1 MQPKK
6 DRPAV
11 VVLAALSILVIAG
24 VVVFA
29 VIRSRHPSPQLQNAS
44 FAPTVGTAQIGRTA
58 PEFSVPTTAGTFDLA
73 KQTRPI
79 LLEVFASWCPHCQR
93 ETAVLNR
100 LYGAFKSKVA
110 FIAIPGSTT
119 AMDGASPES
128 EADIF
133 AFMQRFSV
141 AYPVAIYDP
150 QLTVADKYIQGG
162 YPTIA
167 VIGTDK
173 KVLYLTSGETAY
185 DTLAGELQKA
195 LAAH

>member
-1 MQPKK
+1 MKE
-6 DRPAV
+6 RSAV
-11 VVLAALSILVIAG
+11 VVLAVVSVLIVAA

-29 VIRSRHPSPQLQNAS
+29 LVRAQHPSAQLQNAS
-44 FAPTVGTAQIGRTA
+44 IAPTVGTAQIGGTA
-58 PEFSVPTTAGTFDLA
+58 PEFSSPGTDGTFDLD
-73 KQTRPI
+73 KQNRPV
-79 LLEVFASWCPHCQR
+79 LLEVFATWCPHCQR

-100 LYGAFKSKVA
+100 LYAAFKTRVA

-128 EADIF
+128 EMDIF

-150 QLTVADKYIQGG
+150 RQTVAREYIQGG

-167 VIGTDK
+167 IIGKNK
-173 KVLYLTSGETAY
+173 KILELSSGEAAY
-185 DTLAGELQKA
+185 ETLASELQ
-195 LAAH
+195 AAIAAR